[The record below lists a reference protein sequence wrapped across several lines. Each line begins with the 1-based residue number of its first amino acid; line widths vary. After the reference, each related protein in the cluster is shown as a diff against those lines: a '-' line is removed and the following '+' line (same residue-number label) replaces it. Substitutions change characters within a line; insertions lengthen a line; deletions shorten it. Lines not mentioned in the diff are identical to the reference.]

1 MSLSNAEQPNCGFV
15 VSAALKFETDGGK
28 PLEVYIFVDRTTA
41 KKYISIASYKCGK
54 FLYDQVLNALGG
66 PALTD
71 IMMARLITDIIK
83 ECDKDNPDCCTY
95 RCFLHRG
102 IRIIRE
108 IEVGRII
115 CYGSNGE
122 WRWPEFPEKIKK
134 YLKKLNI
141 ELNSF

>member
-54 FLYDQVLNALGG
+54 FLYDQVLDALEG

-71 IMMARLITDIIK
+71 IMMARLMADIIK
-83 ECDKDNPDCCTY
+83 ECELDNPDSYTY

-102 IRIIRE
+102 IRIVRE
-108 IEVGRII
+108 MESERVIYCGK
-115 CYGSNGE
+115 NGE
-122 WRWPEFPEKIKK
+122 WKWPDFPQKIKK
-134 YLKKLNI
+134 I
-141 ELNSF
+141 FEET